1 MFILRVQHKEGMMTT
16 ARKFANDIKNKKS
29 IKALMRTAA
38 VGGLG
43 LALTGCA
50 STLSNN
56 VCSTGFNAL
65 VIGVQTVDRDCMT
78 RQARADLAR
87 LSPDAVVRAA
97 AATAVASEDP
107 ALTAGLRRAADGSVV
122 APPVSNTWVTRR
134 TADGQII
141 VVPPTPPRANN
152 P

>member
-1 MFILRVQHKEGMMTT
+1 MTT
-16 ARKFANDIKNKKS
+16 AKKFVTDIKNKKS

-38 VGGLG
+38 IGGLG

-56 VCSTGFNAL
+56 VCSRGFNAL
-65 VIGVQTVDRDCMT
+65 VIGVQTIDNECMT
-78 RQARADLAR
+78 RQTRSALAQS
-87 LSPDAVVRAA
+87 SPDAIVRAA

-107 ALTAGLRRAADGSVV
+107 ALTAGLQQAANGSII
-122 APPVSNTWVTRR
+122 APPVSNTWTTRR

-141 VVPPTPPRANN
+141 VVPPTTARVTN
-152 P
+152 PKP